1 MRKVFLVFL
10 LSLFIVGCS
19 TVKYVPREKVPVIK
33 ELSAKKVFSKA
44 SKNRLKGDYFTIKK
58 ANVKLILDKDTD
70 FSFKGQIK
78 IVRDS
83 IIYGSFQ
90 VALGIEALRFVI
102 TPDSV
107 VVLNRIQKQYYSL
120 PIDQLSSK
128 LNVYI
133 DYYDI
138 QDILLGELFIYGP
151 RKGKRRFF
159 RKSDIIYDNGYHFS
173 SSDFDTF
180 SFDKKEDNDMSVY
193 NQTFDIDGLFNT
205 VKNSVQF
212 SAYNRRFDIAY
223 LPTDNPYFKYSEL
236 DLSVGD
242 LVNQIILNMKIVS
255 VNSERSTIRFSI
267 PSIYKKVNL

>member
-1 MRKVFLVFL
+1 MRNILLVSL
-10 LSLFIVGCS
+10 LCLFFVSCS
-19 TVKYVPREKVPVIK
+19 TVKYVPRENVPVIK

-58 ANVKLILDKDTD
+58 ANIKLVLNKDTD

-90 VALGIEALRFVI
+90 VALGIEALRFKI

-107 VVLNRIQKQYYSL
+107 VVLNRIQKEYYSL

-159 RKSDIIYDNGYHFS
+159 RKSDVVYDNGYHFT
-173 SSDFDTF
+173 SSDLDSY
-180 SFDKKEDNDMSVY
+180 SFNKNEEDDVSLY
-193 NQTFDIDGLFNT
+193 NQSFDIDAFFNT
-205 VKNSVQF
+205 VKNSVRF
-212 SAYNRRFDIAY
+212 SANNRRFDINY

-236 DLSVGD
+236 NLSVGD
-242 LVNQIILNMKIVS
+242 LVSQIILNMKIVS
-255 VNSERSTIRFSI
+255 VRAEQSTIRFSI
-267 PSIYKKVNL
+267 PSNYKKMNL